1 MLAEQ
6 TEGEKT
12 VSANILDLKGHI
24 GLVTG
29 AGQGVGRQVALHF
42 ANNGAGG
49 VVINDF
55 MLARAEAVA
64 VEVERAGCAAL
75 AVQCDVTSFD
85 SVTAMFDKAR
95 DRFGGVDILVNNAG
109 NAGADPR
116 AVSRKPFW
124 EQQPKDWQAFLGT
137 NLYGVLNCVR
147 LAVPHMIEKNYGKL
161 VTVISDAG
169 RVGEPNLEIYSGA
182 KAGAAGFMRAMAKAL
197 GRYSITA
204 NCVAS
209 GATRTP
215 AIAAATSN
223 EEFAKRML
231 KSYTIRRFGEPEDTA
246 NMILFLSSDASS
258 WMTGQ
263 TVPVNGGYS
272 FAM

>member
-1 MLAEQ
+1 MS
-6 TEGEKT
+6 T
-12 VSANILDLKGHI
+12 NILDLKGHI

-29 AGQGVGRQVALHF
+29 AGQGVGRSVALHF

-49 VVINDF
+49 VVVNDF
-55 MLARAEAVA
+55 VLARAEAVA

-75 AVQCDVTSFD
+75 AVQADVTNFT
-85 SVTAMFDKAR
+85 SVGAMFDQAR
-95 DRFGGVDILVNNAG
+95 HKFGGLDILVNNAG

-124 EQQPKDWQAFLGT
+124 EQEPKDWQAFLGT
-137 NLYGVLNCVR
+137 NLFGVLNCVR
-147 LAVPHMIEKNYGKL
+147 HAVPAMIQKNYGKL

-197 GRYSITA
+197 GRHSITS
-204 NCVAS
+204 NCVAL

-231 KSYTIRRFGEPEDTA
+231 KSYTIRRFGEPEDAA
-246 NMILFLSSDASS
+246 NMILFLASDASS

-272 FAM
+272 FAL

>member
-1 MLAEQ
+1 MA
-6 TEGEKT
+6 T
-12 VSANILDLKGHI
+12 NILDLKGHV

-49 VVINDF
+49 VVVNDF
-55 MLARAEAVA
+55 VLARAEAVA
-64 VEVERAGCAAL
+64 VEVERLGCAAL
-75 AVQCDVTSFD
+75 AVQCDVTDFG
-85 SVTAMFDKAR
+85 SVSTMLEKAR
-95 DRFGGVDILVNNAG
+95 ARFGAVDIIVNNAG

-124 EQQPKDWQAFLGT
+124 EQEPKDWQPFLGT

-147 LAVPHMIEKNYGKL
+147 AALPAMIAKNYGKI

-182 KAGAAGFMRAMAKAL
+182 KAGAAGFMRAVAKAV
-197 GRYSITA
+197 GRFSITA
-204 NCVAS
+204 NCIAL

-231 KSYTIRRFGEPEDTA
+231 RSYTIRRFGEPEDAA

>member
-1 MLAEQ
+1 LA
-6 TEGEKT
+6 
-12 VSANILDLKGHI
+12 ANLLDLKGRI

-42 ANNGAGG
+42 ASNGAGG
-49 VVINDF
+49 VVVNDF
-55 MLARAEAVA
+55 VMARAEAVA

-75 AVQCDVTSFD
+75 AVQSDVTD
-85 SVTAMFDKAR
+85 YVSVSDMFEKAR
-95 DRFGGVDILVNNAG
+95 GKFGVVDILVNNAG

-124 EQQPKDWQAFLGT
+124 EQEPKDWQPFLGT
-137 NLYGVLNCVR
+137 NLFGVLNCTR
-147 LAVPHMIEKNYGKL
+147 CAVPGMIHRNYGKL

-204 NCVAS
+204 NCVAL

-231 KSYTIRRFGEPEDTA
+231 RSYTIRRFGEPEDAA

>member
-1 MLAEQ
+1 
-6 TEGEKT
+6 
-12 VSANILDLKGHI
+12 
-24 GLVTG
+24 
-29 AGQGVGRQVALHF
+29 
-42 ANNGAGG
+42 
-49 VVINDF
+49 
-55 MLARAEAVA
+55 
-64 VEVERAGCAAL
+64 
-75 AVQCDVTSFD
+75 
-85 SVTAMFDKAR
+85 
-95 DRFGGVDILVNNAG
+95 VDIIVNNAG

-124 EQQPKDWQAFLGT
+124 EQEPKDWQPFLGT

-147 LAVPHMIEKNYGKL
+147 VAGPTMIANKYGKI

-182 KAGAAGFMRAMAKAL
+182 KAGAAGFMRAVAKAV
-197 GRYSITA
+197 GRFSITA
-204 NCVAS
+204 NCIAL
-209 GATRTP
+209 GATR
-215 AIAAATSN
+215 AAATSN

-231 KSYTIRRFGEPEDTA
+231 RSYTIRRFGEPEDAA